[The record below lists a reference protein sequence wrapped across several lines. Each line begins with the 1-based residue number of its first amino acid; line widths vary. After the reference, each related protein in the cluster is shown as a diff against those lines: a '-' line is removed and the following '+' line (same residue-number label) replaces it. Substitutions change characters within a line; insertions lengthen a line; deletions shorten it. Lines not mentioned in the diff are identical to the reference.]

1 MHLGRVMLVML
12 IKRSALSHPVA
23 NSCLAIA
30 CMAAWQGQENMD
42 VLGAWSEYERAL
54 NSEKQLMYRN
64 LLV

>member
-1 MHLGRVMLVML
+1 MLAML

-23 NSCLAIA
+23 HSCLAIA

-54 NSEKQLMYRN
+54 HAMNSEKQLMYRI